1 MSLSSNLS
9 PQFGQNFGGL
19 AGSSGSHPHL
29 SHLYF
34 GNPAGFF
41 APQFAQK
48 LPLLL
53 APQEQIQPSGFA
65 LPQFGQK
72 LPLTSVPQSHFHPPA
87 AGAA

>member
-1 MSLSSNLS
+1 METNHTGTYQKRITVTPSLCDASFSL
-9 PQFGQNFGGL
+9 GI
-19 AGSSGSHPHL
+19 
-29 SHLYF
+29 
-34 GNPAGFF
+34 